1 MRFIHDRKK
10 MGLLDN
16 RKYATTARLYYL
28 HIIYLVMIGLSAG
41 ILGNFNAEY
50 GDETNHEHRYLN
62 CALVGATDKDTCPK
76 LNDDTTDQNNQIF
89 NLSVAVVVLNS
100 LYLVWSIVSHWGF
113 LINVHFMLQWVFSAV
128 NVGIFAGVVG
138 WFNASDGLFEEANLE
153 NSEFFK
159 DQASPY
165 ALAVIALVLGIL
177 DLVIF
182 NVLNLTVFKGRCVYV
197 KHSASS
203 Q

>member
-1 MRFIHDRKK
+1 MRFILVRQN

-16 RKYATTARLYYL
+16 KKYAVTARVFYL
-28 HIIYLVMIGLSAG
+28 HILYVVMLGLGAG
-41 ILGNFNAEY
+41 ILGNFNSEY
-50 GDETNHEHRYLN
+50 GDDDNHEHRYLN
-62 CALVGATDKDTCPK
+62 CALVGATNGSACPA

-100 LYLVWSIVSHWGF
+100 LYLIWSVSNHWGF
-113 LINVHFMLQWVFSAV
+113 LIHVHFMLQWVFSAV
-128 NVGIFAGVVG
+128 NVGVFAGVVG
-138 WFNASDGLFEEANLE
+138 WFNATDGLFEEANLE

-182 NVLNLTVFKGRCVYV
+182 NVLNLTIFKGRCDH
-197 KHSASS
+197 KK
-203 Q
+203 

>member
-1 MRFIHDRKK
+1 MRFIHVRQI

-16 RKYATTARLYYL
+16 KKYAVTARVFYL
-28 HIIYLVMIGLSAG
+28 HILYVVMLGLGAG

-50 GDETNHEHRYLN
+50 GDDDDNHEHRYLN
-62 CALVGATDKDTCPK
+62 CALVGATNGSGCPA

-100 LYLVWSIVSHWGF
+100 LYLIWSVANHWGF
-113 LINVHFMLQWVFSAV
+113 LIHVHFMLQWVFSAV
-128 NVGIFAGVVG
+128 NVGVFAGVVG
-138 WFNASDGLFEEANLE
+138 WFNASDGVFEEANLE

-182 NVLNLTVFKGRCVYV
+182 NVLNLTVDFLAALSRI
-197 KHSASS
+197 
-203 Q
+203 